1 MPPAATG
8 GREAARRGT
17 AGTRRS
23 LEDRSPA
30 RRSMPPASRGTRPI
44 PRSSCRSG
52 RCGGRLPA
60 QPARWP
66 IREPLPGGSSRW
78 RCPASGT
85 RSAIQ
90 PKPRRGGR
98 PEATRR
104 TPTPRRGC
112 YRGSPEPCLRRA
124 AQPRIPTGTTRCGRR
139 SATSCPCVRARKR
152 DPTRNGRSAPDRR
165 ADLHPAPERLDPV
178 LYVLQPLPPWGG
190 RRVEPPAVVLDFEP
204 QRALLRPEP
213 DGGRGRVRILRRVLE
228 GLEDAEVRSGLG
240 LGRVPA
246 EAVGLHGDRER
257 HLPGLGLEGRREPL
271 VGQERR
277 IDPAGQV
284 PEVLEGLLALGFGLA
299 GPRRRLGGGL

>member
-60 QPARWP
+60 QPPKWP

-85 RSAIQ
+85 RSTIQ
-90 PKPRRGGR
+90 RWPRRGGR

-104 TPTPRRGC
+104 TPTLRRGC
-112 YRGSPEPCLRRA
+112 HRGSPEPCLRRA
-124 AQPRIPTGTTRCGRR
+124 AQPRIPTETTRCGRR

-178 LYVLQPLPPWGG
+178 LYVLQTGPPRCRG
-190 RRVEPPAVVLDFEP
+190 RVEPPTVVLHLEP
-204 QRALLRPEP
+204 EVSILGAQPDHDLGGLRVF
-213 DGGRGRVRILRRVLE
+213 GGVLE
-228 GLEDAEVRSGLG
+228 GLEHAEVRGRLG
-240 LGRVPA
+240 LGRVTP
-246 EAVGLHGDRER
+246 EAVRLHED
-257 HLPGLGLEGRREPL
+257 PQRRP
-271 VGQERR
+271 
-277 IDPAGQV
+277 
-284 PEVLEGLLALGFGLA
+284 
-299 GPRRRLGGGL
+299 